1 MLGVCWGIPDVAN
14 LTFMGRVGM
23 TLLEPFITGTARS
36 FICHSIS
43 WFPGENA
50 KASVRAASTVSEGM
64 EPSLSEASKEKFT
77 HSFPTQRI

>member
-1 MLGVCWGIPDVAN
+1 MLGVWGTPDVAN

-23 TLLEPFITGTARS
+23 TLPEPFITGTARS

-50 KASVRAASTVSEGM
+50 KASVRVASTVSEVM
-64 EPSLSEASKEKFT
+64 EPSLGEALEDKFT
-77 HSFPTQRI
+77 HSFPTPRI